1 MIPMRMKR
9 IGRKQEGGLM
19 EDAKELLEKIDRA
32 LMHAQDLLADS
43 LDHHGERDHVKI
55 QEDILAA
62 ICAHAALETRLV
74 EKE

>member
-1 MIPMRMKR
+1 
-9 IGRKQEGGLM
+9 M

-43 LDHHGERDHVKI
+43 LDHHGERDRVKI

-74 EKE
+74 ED

>member
-1 MIPMRMKR
+1 
-9 IGRKQEGGLM
+9 M

-32 LMHAQDLLADS
+32 LMHAQDLLAADS

-74 EKE
+74 ER

>member
-1 MIPMRMKR
+1 
-9 IGRKQEGGLM
+9 M

-32 LMHAQDLLADS
+32 LVHAQDLLADS

-74 EKE
+74 ENRKAEP

>member
-1 MIPMRMKR
+1 
-9 IGRKQEGGLM
+9 M

-74 EKE
+74 D